1 MEIQNINDLKALT
14 ATLPA
19 ELTTN
24 VAAFYQT
31 VTENPG
37 ADIDY
42 QLAVNFAR
50 DIMTHLGTLLNDGTL
65 ENVAVFIN
73 SNYADGVGNIFM
85 SKLPLEAE
93 HWARLLA
100 IVRDAGESQDI
111 HTAASYAS
119 PIVLAYYLV
128 TSNTTPGDRNDGQNG
143 FSSFLQGFGYP
154 VHSAVME
161 GIQAQLM
168 EGLLRLMLEDDDS
181 ELAN

>member
-24 VAAFYQT
+24 IAAFYQT

-42 QLAVNFAR
+42 QTAINFAC
-50 DIMTHLGTLLNDGTL
+50 DIMTHFGTLLDDGTL
-65 ENVAVFIN
+65 EKVAVFIN
-73 SNYADGVGNIFM
+73 SNYADGVGDVFM

-100 IVRDAGESQDI
+100 IVRDAGESQDML
-111 HTAASYAS
+111 TAASYVS
-119 PIVLAYYLV
+119 PIVLGYYLV

-168 EGLLRLMLEDDDS
+168 EDLLRLMLEDDDS